1 MKSAV
6 KTALVLGAM
15 LTPTLATAAWDAMVD
30 WAQQTEL
37 STATSGVV
45 ASVPV
50 RAGQRVEKGALLL
63 QLEQRA
69 MRAAAE
75 QGKAEQEYASLLRD
89 EAARELE
96 RAEELYA
103 RTLLA
108 DHDLNVAKID
118 YAKANAAYQ
127 RSRAQ
132 YQQALETLRHS
143 ELRAPFAARVLERRV
158 EPSQTVV
165 SQLRA
170 EPLLIIAA
178 ADKRVARFAVSVSEL
193 EGMTTGKS
201 VSVELDGKRHQ
212 GRVQSV
218 SLLPAD
224 SGDYLVEVEFETEL
238 AAMPGSRA
246 RVTLP

>member
-15 LTPTLATAAWDAMVD
+15 LTPALATAAWDAVVD

-45 ASVPV
+45 ASVSV

-69 MRAAAE
+69 LRTAVE

-132 YQQALETLRHS
+132 YQEALQALRHS
-143 ELRAPFAARVLERRV
+143 ELRAPFDARVLARKV

-178 ADKRVARFAVSVSEL
+178 ADKRVARFAVSASEL
-193 EGMTTGKS
+193 EGMTAGKR

-212 GRVQSV
+212 GVVQSL
-218 SLLPAD
+218 SLLPSD
-224 SGDYLVEVEFETEL
+224 SGEYLVEVEFETAQ

-246 RVTLP
+246 TVTLP